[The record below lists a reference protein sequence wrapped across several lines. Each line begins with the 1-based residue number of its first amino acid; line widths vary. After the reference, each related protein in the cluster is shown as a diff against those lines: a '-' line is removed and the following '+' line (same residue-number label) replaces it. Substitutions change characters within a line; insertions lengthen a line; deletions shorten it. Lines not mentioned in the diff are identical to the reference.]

1 MAEGGKSVVDSLN
14 GKILYINV
22 MNRLSGAMKIV
33 LGVKH
38 FVLYLAFTIVFALLS
53 GFVVDF
59 I

>member
-1 MAEGGKSVVDSLN
+1 MAEAGKSIVDSLN

-38 FVLYLAFTIVFALLS
+38 FVLYLTITIASPLLS